1 MTQTSPIVEQPPIE
15 HTFLYELNELIGAY
29 LEAIA
34 PEWFIVGAIVV
45 ILNYFAFK
53 K

>member
-15 HTFLYELNELIGAY
+15 HTILYELNELIGAY
-29 LEAIA
+29 
-34 PEWFIVGAIVV
+34 PEWFIIGAIVV
-45 ILNYFAFK
+45 IVSYFAFK